1 MRFIFAV
8 VLAVS
13 ATPALA
19 ELECTM
25 QHGRLVCDYAAALA
39 ADAAKALPAD
49 DATMSLMVP
58 AAYSDANVYDTASD
72 ASAAATLCLYTPLE
86 EAAGC

>member
-1 MRFIFAV
+1 MRFVFALVFAV
-8 VLAVS
+8 C

-19 ELECTM
+19 ELECSM
-25 QHGRLVCDYAAALA
+25 QHGRLVCDYAAAIA
-39 ADAAKALPAD
+39 ADAVSPRPVD
-49 DATMSLMVP
+49 DAAMSLMVP

-72 ASAAATLCLYTPLE
+72 ATAAANLCLYTPLE

>member
-1 MRFIFAV
+1 MRFVFAL

-19 ELECTM
+19 DLECAM
-25 QHGRLVCDYAAALA
+25 QHGRLVCDYAKALA
-39 ADAAKALPAD
+39 ADAAASRPVDEA
-49 DATMSLMVP
+49 AMSLMVP

-72 ASAAATLCLYTPLE
+72 ASASATLCLYAPLE

>member
-1 MRFIFAV
+1 MRFVFALV
-8 VLAVS
+8 FAVS

-39 ADAAKALPAD
+39 ADAASARPVD
-49 DATMSLMVP
+49 EATMSLMVP

-72 ASAAATLCLYTPLE
+72 SASVAALCVYAPLE
-86 EAAGC
+86 DAAGC